1 MVRFYSILFLVIL
14 VFSCKEKKSVD
25 QQISDVIEDTLVVEK
40 PDASQKIIQFSP
52 EFIEENKINE
62 WKDFKKFKDAIE
74 DITQLN
80 PAGVMIFI
88 SELYKTTSALLKAPF
103 PEAFDKFP
111 VYGRIKVVQTQIIKC
126 HFYAYNKQNEKL
138 NVALNELYVEYNILL
153 KRMISIA
160 EENKIQLDSLGLDT
174 PTIQDSKTIPAF
186 SKK

>member
-1 MVRFYSILFLVIL
+1 MEASYFIFGNTELP
-14 VFSCKEKKSVD
+14 KK
-25 QQISDVIEDTLVVEK
+25 LK
-40 PDASQKIIQFSP
+40 ALDASVKSTKSIPYLQTNLM
-52 EFIEENKINE
+52 E
-62 WKDFKKFKDAIE
+62 KFKDAIE

-174 PTIQDSKTIPAF
+174 PTIQDSKTIPTF